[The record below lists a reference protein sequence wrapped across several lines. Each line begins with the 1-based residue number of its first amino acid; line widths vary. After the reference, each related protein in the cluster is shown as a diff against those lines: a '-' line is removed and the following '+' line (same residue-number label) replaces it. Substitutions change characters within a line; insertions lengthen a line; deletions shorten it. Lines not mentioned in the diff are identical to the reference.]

1 MKAKS
6 ILPLVACSV
15 ALGGCGP
22 SDSAPSDELSDVVR
36 WTRFIDLE
44 ENKDVINVTP
54 TVTLDPAGGFLVAD
68 QREGQLRRY
77 AADGRLLWHAG
88 RKGSGPGE
96 FRSLGRALRLA
107 SGEILAMDWNGRATV
122 YDRAGGEVLR
132 TFTTPFGNV
141 EDFAHVGDSLL
152 LISALARES
161 GILGPRLHLWDPISN
176 EVRLSFFEP
185 MRTVVD
191 TPAASV
197 VTWSNVAVRGD
208 TVAAVFALGD
218 TVHLFTT
225 AGTPVGSVPI
235 SFTAFRRMG
244 SRKSRPTS
252 DPAKRARWLSSF
264 DIVSALHWLP
274 DGRFVIIYQT
284 TLPEAALTRRSHLF
298 VMDRMGR
305 ALHEAPDV
313 PRLLTVDERNGTLYF
328 VAENHATP
336 NRWAVAALRGR

>member
-6 ILPLVACSV
+6 VLPLLACSV
-15 ALGGCGP
+15 ALAGCGP
-22 SDSAPSDELSDVVR
+22 SDSRPSDELSDVVR
-36 WTRFIDLE
+36 WTSVIDLE
-44 ENKDVINVTP
+44 ENDDVINVTP

-68 QREGQLRRY
+68 EREGQLRRY

-96 FRSLGRALRLA
+96 FRSLGRALRLS
-107 SGEILAMDWNGRATV
+107 SGEILALEWNGRATV
-122 YDRAGGEVLR
+122 YDPTGGEVLR

-141 EDFAHVGDSLL
+141 EDYAHIGDSLL

-176 EVRLSFFEP
+176 EVRRSFFEP

-197 VTWSNVAVRGD
+197 VTWANVAVRGD
-208 TVAAVFALGD
+208 TIAAVFALGD

-225 AGTPVGSVPI
+225 AGNAAGSLPI
-235 SFTAFRRMG
+235 SFSGFRRLG
-244 SRKSRPTS
+244 SRKSTPTS
-252 DPAKRARWLSSF
+252 DPVRRARWLSSF
-264 DIVSALHWLP
+264 DFVSALHWLP
-274 DGRFVIIYQT
+274 DGRFVVIYQT
-284 TLPEAALTRRSHLF
+284 ILPEAALTRRSHLF

-305 ALHEAPDV
+305 ALHEVPDV
-313 PRLLTVDERNGTLYF
+313 PRLLTVDARTASLYF
-328 VAENHATP
+328 VAENHEAP
-336 NRWAVAALRGR
+336 NRWAVAALQP